1 MSSKIDQARHDAAV
15 LPRIRD
21 LESAGLSLRQIADQL
36 QADGFPTPRQGSRW
50 SYMAVRRIL
59 DRAGKSPGQ
68 AGEVAAKIPP
78 SVTITVTG
86 PVTTNAPMAQTGG
99 EVTIEVSG
107 TVNTN
112 GAPSPTP
119 KPETEPAEPPSKD
132 SIIELAEANTL
143 LAFPPWPHLRQYQR
157 SLATLDLAE
166 ALPQAYAAALIL
178 PDPLLLKRRV

>member
-1 MSSKIDQARHDAAV
+1 MSSKVDQARHDAAV

-21 LESAGLSLRQIADQL
+21 LESDGLSLRQIADQL
-36 QADGFPTPRQGSRW
+36 QADGFPTPRQGNRW

-112 GAPSPTP
+112 GAPPPTP
-119 KPETEPAEPPSKD
+119 EPEQAEPPSKNLM
-132 SIIELAEANTL
+132 IKLAEANTL
-143 LAFPPWPHLRQYQR
+143 LAFPPWPYLRQYQR
-157 SLATLDLAE
+157 SLAALDLAK
-166 ALPQAYAAALIL
+166 ALPQAPAAALFL
-178 PDPLLLKRRV
+178 RRRV